1 MDRIKLA
8 LLNRL
13 DQEIDETEDIETAVK
28 GTDDIFIFFSGDRI
42 SLDHEILEYARKY
55 YNNKLDK
62 LKKEF
67 EEA

>member
-28 GTDDIFIFFSGDRI
+28 GTDDIFMSIN
-42 SLDHEILEYARKY
+42 HILNNYDYEGRYASDNGKSY
-55 YNNKLDK
+55 K
-62 LKKEF
+62 
-67 EEA
+67 

>member
-42 SLDHEILEYARKY
+42 SLDYEILEYAREY
-55 YNNKLDK
+55 YGKKLNK

>member
-1 MDRIKLA
+1 MNIIKLA
-8 LLNRL
+8 VLNKL
-13 DQEIDETEDIETAVK
+13 DREINETQEVETAVK
-28 GTDDIFIFFSGDRI
+28 CTDDIYVYYSGERI

-55 YNNKLDK
+55 YNDKLNK